1 MRAAGQYLKSSF
13 PWIIRLPKT
22 ILLIEDDASI
32 RKFIVAS
39 LSDHGFKIM
48 EAVTGK
54 TGLEYLR
61 KHHPALVLLDLGL
74 PDTNGL
80 DVVKRIRE
88 WSKIPVIIISAR
100 GQEGDKVAGLDAGAD
115 DYLTKPFGTAE
126 LLARIRASLR
136 RLGTKD
142 KDIPIFKTGNL
153 EVDLSKRHVRIG
165 GDEIHLSPIQYRIL
179 SILVR
184 QAGRVVTREELLAE
198 AWGPDKDA
206 GLDSVRI
213 YMHQLRRKIEK
224 NPLRPQYIKTELGVG
239 YRMITD
245 EDRI

>member
-1 MRAAGQYLKSSF
+1 MS
-13 PWIIRLPKT
+13 KT
-22 ILLIEDDASI
+22 ILLIEDDSSI
-32 RKFIVAS
+32 RRFIAAS
-39 LSDHGFKIM
+39 LSGHGFKAL

-61 KHHPALVLLDLGL
+61 SHHPAVVLLDLGL
-74 PDTNGL
+74 PDTDGIE
-80 DVVKRIRE
+80 VVKRIRE
-88 WSKIPVIIISAR
+88 WSKVPVIIISAR

-115 DYLTKPFGTAE
+115 DYLTKPFGSSE

-142 KDIPIFKTGNL
+142 KDSPIFKTGSL
-153 EVDLSKRHVRIG
+153 EVDLSKRHVRLG
-165 GDEIHLSPIQYRIL
+165 GHEIHLSPIQYRIL
-179 SILVR
+179 AILVLH
-184 QAGRVVTREELLAE
+184 AGRVVTREQILEE

-213 YMHQLRRKIEK
+213 YMHQLRGKIEK
-224 NPLRPQYIKTELGVG
+224 NPLRPQYLKTELGVG